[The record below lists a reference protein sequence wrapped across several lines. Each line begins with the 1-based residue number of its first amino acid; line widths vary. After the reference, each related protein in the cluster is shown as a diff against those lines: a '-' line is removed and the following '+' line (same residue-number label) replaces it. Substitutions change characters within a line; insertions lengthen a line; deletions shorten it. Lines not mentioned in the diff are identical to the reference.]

1 MNKMLRSNVLTRAAS
16 PQAALKHAVL
26 KHPVLKHAVAAAL
39 ALVAVLAGST
49 TVSAQPRSLDRVVA
63 VVNTEVITAGELDS
77 RTRAITT
84 QMKRQNIEIPPD
96 DVLRPQVLDRMIID
110 RAQVQLARDVGV
122 RVDDNQLDRAVASV
136 AEQNKLTVEQ
146 LRQRLEREG
155 SSFSRFREELRTEII
170 VNRLREREVD
180 ARLQIGEADIDSFLQ
195 EQSTVAPAAT
205 EYNVAQ
211 ILLRLP
217 ESANAEQ
224 ITRTRLRAEELVRQ
238 AQKGVDFARLAA
250 SFSDGPE
257 AMSGGAMGW
266 RSDDRLPQL
275 FVDALKALPTPEDIT
290 VVRSPNGFHV
300 LKLLDRRAL
309 GRAAIGSTPVKQTK
323 ARHILVRP
331 TEVLA
336 EAEVLRRLREIK
348 QRVEQGAA
356 KFEDMAKQYSS
367 DANATVGGDLGW
379 VYQGDTVPE
388 FEQAM
393 DALALGKISDPVRT
407 PFGYHLIEV
416 LERRTNDA
424 SPDRVRQQARQAIR
438 ERRTDE
444 AYQDWLRQL
453 RDRTYVELRLE

>member
-1 MNKMLRSNVLTRAAS
+1 
-16 PQAALKHAVL
+16 
-26 KHPVLKHAVAAAL
+26 
-39 ALVAVLAGST
+39 
-49 TVSAQPRSLDRVVA
+49 
-63 VVNTEVITAGELDS
+63 
-77 RTRAITT
+77 
-84 QMKRQNIEIPPD
+84 
-96 DVLRPQVLDRMIID
+96 
-110 RAQVQLARDVGV
+110 
-122 RVDDNQLDRAVASV
+122 
-136 AEQNKLTVEQ
+136 
-146 LRQRLEREG
+146 
-155 SSFSRFREELRTEII
+155 
-170 VNRLREREVD
+170 
-180 ARLQIGEADIDSFLQ
+180 
-195 EQSTVAPAAT
+195 
-205 EYNVAQ
+205 
-211 ILLRLP
+211 
-217 ESANAEQ
+217 
-224 ITRTRLRAEELVRQ
+224 
-238 AQKGVDFARLAA
+238 
-250 SFSDGPE
+250 
-257 AMSGGAMGW
+257 MSGGAMGW